1 MKTHTAILVFA
12 VLGLSACDNIKL
24 VRNVSASSCAVDS
37 TVSDL
42 IAAKFEGVSTAELQT
57 FAIDL
62 LPCVGDS
69 DPEIRDG
76 VVFESMVHLLR
87 NQKLDQPTQLILFDS
102 LLDMLEGPD
111 VPGGFLKPFA
121 ALDLSEVVRA
131 DRVEPYLS
139 DEKRQRVVD
148 VSAHYLIEIADY
160 RGFHDQEGWRHAI
173 AHTSDVMLQLTLNE
187 NISDPQLLQMRQAI
201 ATQITPDNG
210 HAYIHGESERLA
222 RPILY
227 MARRSTFL
235 QEDWDAW
242 FAKVGDP
249 TPFED
254 WNAVF
259 KSEVGLAKLHNAKA
273 FVNAIYIN
281 ASASQ
286 NENVKA
292 LANSAL
298 NVLKELP

>member
-259 KSEVGLAKLHNAKA
+259 KSEAGLAKLHNAKA
-273 FVNAIYIN
+273 FLNAVYVNA
-281 ASASQ
+281 SVSQ
-286 NENVKA
+286 NDNVKA
-292 LANSAL
+292 LQNSAL
-298 NVLKELP
+298 NVLKKLP